1 MMHRNVGDLLGQH
14 RVVSLPSGATVRDA
28 ARRMKSAH
36 VASIVVTASVNEQ
49 IEGIFTERD
58 LTDRVVA
65 EGLDPDSTPLS
76 QVMTP
81 CPITADVE
89 TTVADALRR
98 MSANGLRHL
107 PILQTGHLVGV
118 VSMRDMMGEEL
129 MVLEREK
136 EMMDSLTE
144 VIM

>member
-1 MMHRNVGDLLGQH
+1 MHRNVGELLSQR
-14 RVVSLPSGATVRDA
+14 RVVSLPSGATVREA
-28 ARRMKSAH
+28 ARRMKAAH
-36 VASIVVTASVNEQ
+36 VASIVVTAPVDEE

-65 EGLDPDSTPLS
+65 DGLDPDGTPLS
-76 QVMTP
+76 MVMTP
-81 CPITADVE
+81 CPITVDVD
-89 TTVADALRR
+89 TSVAEALRR
-98 MSANGLRHL
+98 MAGNGLRHL
-107 PILQTGHLVGV
+107 PVLQQGHVVGV

-136 EMMDSLTE
+136 DMMDSLTE

>member
-28 ARRMKSAH
+28 ARRMKAAH
-36 VASIVVTASVNEQ
+36 VASIVVTAFIDEQ

-81 CPITADVE
+81 CPITAEAE
-89 TTVADALRR
+89 TTVAEALRR
-98 MSANGLRHL
+98 MAANGLRHL
-107 PILQTGHLVGV
+107 PILRNGRLVGV

>member
-1 MMHRNVGDLLGQH
+1 MIHRNIGELLGQH
-14 RVVSLPSGATVRDA
+14 RVVSLPAGASVREA
-28 ARRMKSAH
+28 ARRMKAAH
-36 VASIVVTASVNEQ
+36 VASVIVTAPIDEH

-65 EGLDPDSTPLS
+65 DGLDPDHTPLS
-76 QVMTP
+76 MVMTP
-81 CPITADVE
+81 CPITADPA
-89 TTVADALRR
+89 TSVAEALRR
-98 MSANGLRHL
+98 MAGNNLRHL
-107 PILQTGHLVGV
+107 PVVQNGHVVGV
-118 VSMRDMMGEEL
+118 VSMRDVMGEEL

>member
-1 MMHRNVGDLLGQH
+1 MHRNVGDLLNH
-14 RVVSLPSGATVRDA
+14 RHVVSLPPEASVREA
-28 ARRMKSAH
+28 VRQMKAAH
-36 VASIVVTASVNEQ
+36 VASVVVTATADDR

-81 CPITADVE
+81 CPITADAG

-98 MSANGLRHL
+98 MSVNGLRHL
-107 PILQTGHLVGV
+107 PILQNGHLVGV